1 MVIERSPFE
10 NGPTRTVVNVG
21 QKRLMIPILPNISSM
36 NPDDIA
42 NLLDLRQHLYRLGPK
57 SNQHAP
63 IAHVLIL
70 LLTWL
75 LEIHAGI
82 HDFDPLTEFFIVV
95 LVSGFAWHLG
105 VDHYTVEVV

>member
-1 MVIERSPFE
+1 
-10 NGPTRTVVNVG
+10 
-21 QKRLMIPILPNISSM
+21 M

-42 NLLDLRQHLYRLGPK
+42 NLLDLRQHLYCLSPK

-63 IAHVLIL
+63 IAHVLVL

-75 LEIHAGI
+75 LKIHTGI
-82 HDFDPLTEFFIVV
+82 HDFDPLTKLFIVV
-95 LVSGFAWHLG
+95 LVSSFAGHLG